1 MYSYDTLG
9 FFFIKTRIYNVIIKT
24 RIYNGSSGSIYIR
37 ENKICLKVSRK
48 YTLDL
53 SSLLK
58 SYMVLSRMATCL
70 LIFKKSCKPWGE
82 GGWLNVNSNYA
93 YIMHI
98 CGEETYKCFTRPHL

>member
-58 SYMVLSRMATCL
+58 KLHGVIENGNL
-70 LIFKKSCKPWGE
+70 LTN
-82 GGWLNVNSNYA
+82 L
-93 YIMHI
+93 
-98 CGEETYKCFTRPHL
+98 